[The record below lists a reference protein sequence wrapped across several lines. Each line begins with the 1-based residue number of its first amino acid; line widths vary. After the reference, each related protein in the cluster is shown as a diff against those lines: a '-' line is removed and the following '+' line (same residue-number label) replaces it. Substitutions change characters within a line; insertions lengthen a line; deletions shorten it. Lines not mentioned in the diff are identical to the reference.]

1 MLLKVLCNYKAGLWE
16 VMLVTLL
23 VLVSFAPM
31 SSGTEQ
37 FVRAVN
43 NNLQISVFQ
52 ELCLDQYKL
61 DTCIHVSP
69 K

>member
-1 MLLKVLCNYKAGLWE
+1 M
-16 VMLVTLL
+16 TLL

-31 SSGTEQ
+31 SSGTEL
-37 FVRAVN
+37 FVRVVN

-52 ELCLDQYKL
+52 EPCLDQYML
-61 DTCIHVSP
+61 DTCVHVSP